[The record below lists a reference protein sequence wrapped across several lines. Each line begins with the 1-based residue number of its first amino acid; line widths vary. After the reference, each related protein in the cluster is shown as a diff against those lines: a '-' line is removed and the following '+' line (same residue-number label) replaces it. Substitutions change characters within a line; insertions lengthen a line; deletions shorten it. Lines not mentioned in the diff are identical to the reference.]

1 MPGITTKTFLSNV
14 KKSARAIQ
22 KNDNVCYSKALDR
35 AAKSHGF
42 DSYHA
47 LISCRNSINN
57 ESNIVNANLGTDGVN
72 AQYAKAQGN
81 RGKQLNPNQKSSLI
95 VVFNDDLNF
104 SNYHYEDGKLI
115 TTIENF
121 QTEYLDKG
129 FAEEIGARQV
139 SFKELKHRYLEV
151 PDGEL
156 SEDLLRRCEWGWNWG
171 YTYIEFLRNKDNPWS
186 IEDANQ
192 LVRKRIESKIGQNY
206 REFFYLDGKQIDNH
220 IGVEMSR
227 HIDLMDN
234 QPEYHPAIDGY

>member
-1 MPGITTKTFLSNV
+1 MPDITTKTFLSNV
-14 KKSARAIQ
+14 KKSAKAIK
-22 KNDNVCYSKALDR
+22 KNDNICHSKALDR
-35 AAKSHGF
+35 AAKKHGF

-47 LISCRNSINN
+47 LKSRHKSVNN
-57 ESNIVNANLGTDGVN
+57 GSNIVNANLGTDGVN
-72 AQYAKAQGN
+72 DQYAKAQGN

-95 VVFNDDLNF
+95 VVFNDDLKL

-115 TTIENF
+115 TVIENF

-129 FAEEIGARQV
+129 FAEDIGARQV
-139 SFKELKHRYLEV
+139 SFKDLKHRYLED

-156 SEDLLRRCEWGWNWG
+156 SEDFLRRCEWGWNWG

-192 LVRKRIESKIGQNY
+192 LVIKRIESKIGQNY

-227 HIDLMDN
+227 RLDLIDAE
-234 QPEYHPAIDGY
+234 PEYHPAIDGY